1 MRLLTIFAVSAS
13 VLGLAACQPADT
25 TEADATE
32 TAAADEGMADD
43 EMAIDSPDAGVMGDP
58 DAFVRNIYTGM
69 AAGEMAVL
77 SEDSETLWSRAAW
90 ADIERYWAVAPEGF
104 NVDPLC
110 NCQDP
115 AGLTIRDLTITE
127 TGPDSADAAIT
138 TLQGDAQVSQVLKLV
153 REEGSWRI
161 DNITR
166 EGDPAFRDEL
176 AQWTAEAQG

>member
-1 MRLLTIFAVSAS
+1 MKTVSILAVTAALT
-13 VLGLAACQPADT
+13 LGLTACQPADT
-25 TEADATE
+25 TEDAGTVAADA
-32 TAAADEGMADD
+32 GMADD
-43 EMAIDSPDAGVMGDP
+43 EMAIDSPDAGVQGDP
-58 DAFVRNIYTGM
+58 EAFVRNIYTGM

-77 SEDSETLWSRAAW
+77 GEDARSLWSQAAR
-90 ADIERYWAVAPEGF
+90 ADIERYLAAAPEGF

-115 AGLTIRDLTITE
+115 YDLTIRDLAITE

-138 TLQGDAQVSQVLKLV
+138 TLQGEAQVSQVLNLV

-161 DNITR
+161 DNIRR

-176 AQWTAEAQG
+176 AQWTAEAAAA

>member
-1 MRLLTIFAVSAS
+1 
-13 VLGLAACQPADT
+13 
-25 TEADATE
+25 
-32 TAAADEGMADD
+32 
-43 EMAIDSPDAGVMGDP
+43 MGCGKQDP
-58 DAFVRNIYTGM
+58 
-69 AAGEMAVL
+69 AAGEMGL
-77 SEDSETLWSRAAW
+77 DDIGEDLFG
-90 ADIERYWAVAPEGF
+90 ADIERYWAAAPEGF

>member
-1 MRLLTIFAVSAS
+1 MFNAQYRPCVRIRARSGEGSEQGVRLRTHAR
-13 VLGLAACQPADT
+13 
-25 TEADATE
+25 
-32 TAAADEGMADD
+32 
-43 EMAIDSPDAGVMGDP
+43 PDG
-58 DAFVRNIYTGM
+58 
-69 AAGEMAVL
+69 
-77 SEDSETLWSRAAW
+77 
-90 ADIERYWAVAPEGF
+90 AVAPEGF

-115 AGLTIRDLTITE
+115 AGLTIRDLTVTE

>member
-1 MRLLTIFAVSAS
+1 MRIVSILAVSAA
-13 VLGLAACQPADT
+13 LAACQPADT

-32 TAAADEGMADD
+32 TAADEGMADD
-43 EMAIDSPDAGVMGDP
+43 EMAIDSPDAGVIGDP
-58 DAFVRNIYTGM
+58 DAFVRNIYSAT
-69 AAGEMAVL
+69 ASGEMAVL
-77 SEDSETLWSRAAW
+77 GEDARSLWSQAAR
-90 ADIERYWAVAPEGF
+90 ADIERYLAAAPEGF
-104 NVDPLC
+104 NSDPLC
-110 NCQDP
+110 NCQVTD
-115 AGLTIRDLTITE
+115 GLTIRDLVITE

-138 TLQGDAQVSQVLKLV
+138 TLQGEAQVSQVLKLV